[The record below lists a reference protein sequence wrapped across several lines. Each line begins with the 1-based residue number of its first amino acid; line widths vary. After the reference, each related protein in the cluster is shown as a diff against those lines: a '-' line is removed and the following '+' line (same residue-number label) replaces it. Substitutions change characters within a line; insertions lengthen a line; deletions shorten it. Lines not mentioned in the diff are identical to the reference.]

1 MKTLHVEAGMH
12 LYGGGLQVL
21 FLLRGLQARGE
32 PGVLVCPRGS
42 AIAEAARP
50 YALRVH
56 EIKMAGDADIGIVG
70 RVRRLIRLERPD
82 VVHLH
87 SRRGSDVWGAL
98 AARLE
103 GVPTVMSRRN
113 DTPEPRWWWPI
124 KYRLYDRVVAISE
137 GIRQVLLGLG
147 LPADMVVC
155 VRSAVD
161 AERFRPGR
169 EGLAWLRAEF
179 GLAEDE
185 LTVAMAAQFIARKG
199 HRTLLAALPAVLAAQ
214 PRTRVL
220 LLGRGPELETIRRLV
235 SEKGLDERVVFCGF
249 RDDLHRVLSCV
260 DVLVH
265 PAETEGLGVV
275 LLQAAACGVPIV
287 AGRAGGM
294 PEIVRPGVNGELIEP
309 GDHAALAAHL
319 IRLLADPAL
328 RQRYGA
334 AGRELALR
342 EFSVDAMVE
351 GNRAVYR
358 GVVPDLRGP
367 EPRA

>member
-1 MKTLHVEAGMH
+1 MH

-21 FLLRGLQARGE
+21 FLLRGLQAHGE
-32 PGVLVCPRGS
+32 PGVLVCPKGS
-42 AIAEAARP
+42 AIANAARP

-56 EIKMAGDADIGIVG
+56 EIAMRGDIDIGIVG
-70 RVRRLIRLERPD
+70 AVRKLIRRERPD
-82 VVHLH
+82 LVHLH

-103 GVPTVMSRRN
+103 GIPTVMSRRN

-124 KYRLYDRVVAISE
+124 KYRLYDRVIAISE

-147 LPADMVVC
+147 LPAEMVVC

-161 AERFRPGR
+161 VERYRPGR
-169 EGLAWLRAEF
+169 DELAWLRGEF
-179 GLAEDE
+179 GLAGDE
-185 LTVAMAAQFIARKG
+185 QTVVMAAQFIARKG
-199 HRTLLAALPAVLAAQ
+199 HRTLLAALPEVLAAQ

-220 LLGRGPELETIRRLV
+220 LFGRGPELGAIRRQV
-235 SEKGLDERVVFCGF
+235 SKLGLDEKVVFCGF
-249 RDDLHRVLSCV
+249 RDDLDRVLPCIDIV
-260 DVLVH
+260 VH
-265 PAETEGLGVV
+265 PAETEGLGVI

-287 AGRAGGM
+287 AARAGGM
-294 PEIVRPGVNGELIEP
+294 PEIVHPGVNGELIEP
-309 GDHAALAAHL
+309 GDHAGLARHL
-319 IRLLADPAL
+319 KRLLADPGL

-342 EFSVDAMVE
+342 DFSIEAMVE

-358 GVVPDLRGP
+358 GVLRPQPG
-367 EPRA
+367 

>member
-1 MKTLHVEAGMH
+1 MH

-21 FLLRGLQARGE
+21 FLLRGLQKRGE
-32 PGVLVCPRGS
+32 PGVLVCPKGS
-42 AIAEAARP
+42 AIAEAAQP

-56 EIKMAGDADIGIVG
+56 EITMRGDADIGIVG
-70 RVRRLIRLERPD
+70 RVRRLIRQERPD
-82 VVHLH
+82 LVHLH

-103 GVPTVMSRRN
+103 HIPTVMSRRN

-147 LPADMVVC
+147 LPPEMVVC

-169 EGLAWLRAEF
+169 GELPWLRSEF
-179 GLAEDE
+179 GIAKDE
-185 LTVAMAAQFIARKG
+185 QTVAMAAQFIARKG
-199 HRTLLAALPAVLAAQ
+199 HRTLLAALPEVLAAH

-220 LLGRGPELETIRRLV
+220 LFGRGPELDTIRRLV
-235 SEKGLDERVVFCGF
+235 SEMSMDERVVFCGF
-249 RDDLHRVLSCV
+249 RDDLHRVLPCV
-260 DVLVH
+260 DILVH

-287 AGRAGGM
+287 ASRAGGM
-294 PEIVRPGVNGELIEP
+294 PEIVHPGITGELIEP
-309 GDHAALAAHL
+309 GDHDRLATHL
-319 IRLLADPAL
+319 NRLLADPGL
-328 RQRYGA
+328 RQHYGA

-342 EFSVDAMVE
+342 DFSVDTMVE

-358 GVVPDLRGP
+358 SVCKL
-367 EPRA
+367 A

>member
-1 MKTLHVEAGMH
+1 MKTLHIEAGMH

-21 FLLRGLQARGE
+21 FLLRGLQAQGE
-32 PGVLVCPRGS
+32 PGVLVCPKGS

-50 YALRVH
+50 HALRVH
-56 EIKMAGDADIGIVG
+56 EITMRGDADLGIVG
-70 RVRRLIRLERPD
+70 RVRRLIREERPD
-82 VVHLH
+82 LVHLH

-103 GVPTVMSRRN
+103 GIPTVMSRRN
-113 DTPEPRWWWPI
+113 DTPEPSWWWPI

-147 LPADMVVC
+147 LPPGMVVC

-169 EGLAWLRAEF
+169 EDLPWLRGEF
-179 GLAEDE
+179 GLGDDE
-185 LTVAMAAQFIARKG
+185 QTVAMAAQFIARKG
-199 HRTLLAALPAVLAAQ
+199 HRTLLAALPEVLAAH

-220 LLGRGPELETIRRLV
+220 LFGRGPELDAMRRLV
-235 SEKGLDERVVFCGF
+235 SQMGLVERVMFCGF
-249 RDDLHRVLSCV
+249 RNDLQRVLPCV

-287 AGRAGGM
+287 ACRAGGM
-294 PEIVRPGVNGELIEP
+294 PEIVHPGINGELIEP
-309 GDHAALAAHL
+309 GDHARLAAHL
-319 IRLLADPAL
+319 KRLLADASL

-334 AGRELALR
+334 AGRELVLR
-342 EFSVDAMVE
+342 DFSVDAMVE

-358 GVVPDLRGP
+358 AVCKVT
-367 EPRA
+367 